1 MSPLI
6 HIIGRQIKKESVMD
20 ITNDDDK
27 MLISQSTY
35 DDLIRADNVL
45 LIMNLYLERC
55 KEKKEPVD
63 YKFIDI
69 LNEALM

>member
-6 HIIGRQIKKESVMD
+6 HIIGRQIKKEGVTD
-20 ITNDDDK
+20 IMNDDNK
-27 MLISQSTY
+27 IEISQSTY
-35 DDLIRADNVL
+35 DSLIRADNVL
-45 LIMNLYLERC
+45 LIINLYLERC
-55 KEKKEPVD
+55 KEKKEAVD

>member
-1 MSPLI
+1 
-6 HIIGRQIKKESVMD
+6 MD